1 MNEFK
6 TCNIC
11 QGFDHEEVVKR
22 LKELDPNATIIIGCQ
37 GMCAVGATKPF
48 VIVNG
53 IPVIGDT
60 IDIVIEKVSNTMNK
74 N

>member
-11 QGFDHEEVVKR
+11 QGFDYEVLVSK
-22 LKELDPNATIIIGCQ
+22 LKELDSSANIILGCQ
-37 GMCAVGATKPF
+37 SMCAIGATKPF

-53 IPVIGDT
+53 IPVIGEN
-60 IDIVIEKVSNTMNK
+60 IEEVIEKVSNVMNK
-74 N
+74 

>member
-11 QGFDHEEVVKR
+11 QGFDHEVLVDK
-22 LKELDPNATIIIGCQ
+22 LKELDSNADIVLGCQ
-37 GMCAVGATKPF
+37 SMCAIGAEKPF

-53 IPVIGDT
+53 IPVVGES
-60 IDIVIEKVSNTMNK
+60 IEEVVKKVSDIMNK
-74 N
+74 

>member
-11 QGFDHEEVVKR
+11 EGFDHEELVEK
-22 LKELDPNATIIIGCQ
+22 LKKLDQSANIILGCQ
-37 GMCAVGATKPF
+37 GMCAIGATKPF

-53 IPVIGDT
+53 IPVIADT
-60 IDIVIEKVSNTMNK
+60 IDSVIEKVSNVMNK
-74 N
+74 

>member
-11 QGFDHEEVVKR
+11 KGFDSEKVVDG
-22 LKELDPNATIIIGCQ
+22 LKKLDEKANIVVGCQ
-37 GMCAVGATKPF
+37 SMCAIGATKPF

-53 IPVIGDT
+53 VPVIGDSEE
-60 IDIVIEKVSNTMNK
+60 DVLKKVEAIMNK
-74 N
+74 

>member
-11 QGFDHEEVVKR
+11 KGFDSEELVRR
-22 LKELDPNATIIIGCQ
+22 LKELDDKSSIQLGCQ
-37 GMCAVGATKPF
+37 SMCAIGATKPF

-53 IPVIGDT
+53 IPVIGET
-60 IDIVIEKVSNTMNK
+60 IDEVVERAKQVMNK
-74 N
+74 